1 MHNFLPESLEQRF
14 QSALNIVRSAGDLAF
29 IAFNNMTQEKIVM
42 KGPQDFL
49 TETDLAVEKLLRE
62 RIVGEYPQDS
72 ILGEEEG
79 GEINGGT
86 WVLDPIDGTANF
98 ARGIPHFCIVIA
110 FVHNNVTEFGVI
122 YDPVHDELYCA
133 KKSQGA
139 WLNNQAITSA
149 TTSDFSAANL
159 ELGWSQRVS
168 HERYMSVYEGMLSLG
183 GNVRRSACGAL
194 GLAYVAVGRTD
205 AYVELHM
212 NPWDCLAGLILVE
225 ESGGVVND
233 FTRYHNWVA
242 GAPVLASNAH
252 LAVAIAAIADI
263 ELKGTV

>member
-1 MHNFLPESLEQRF
+1 MKKFLSESLERRF
-14 QSALNIVRSAGDLAF
+14 KSALSIVRAAGDLAL
-29 IAFNNMTQEKIVM
+29 IAFNNMTQEQIAM

-62 RIVGEYPQDS
+62 RIAAEYAQDS
-72 ILGEEEG
+72 ILGEEGG
-79 GEINGGT
+79 GEVNGGT
-86 WVLDPIDGTANF
+86 WILDPIDGTANF

-110 FVHNNVTEFGVI
+110 FVYNNVTEFGVI
-122 YDPVHDELYCA
+122 YDPVHDELYSA
-133 KKSQGA
+133 KKNQGA
-139 WLNNQAITSA
+139 WLNKQAIASA

-168 HERYMSVYEGMLSLG
+168 HERYMSAYEGMLLLG

-194 GLAYVAVGRTD
+194 GLAYVAAGRTD

-212 NPWDCLAGLILVE
+212 NPWDCLAGLLLVE
-225 ESGGVVND
+225 EAGGVVND
-233 FTRYHNWVA
+233 FTGNHNWIE

-252 LAVAIAAIADI
+252 FSVVIATTTDI
-263 ELKGTV
+263 ELKGTT